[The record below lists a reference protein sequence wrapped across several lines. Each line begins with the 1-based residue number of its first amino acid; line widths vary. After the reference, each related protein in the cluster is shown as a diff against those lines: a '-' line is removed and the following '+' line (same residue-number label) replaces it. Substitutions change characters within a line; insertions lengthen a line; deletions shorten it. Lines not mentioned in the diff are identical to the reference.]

1 MKTSTKPTPTKVTI
15 NPNLKSNPT
24 DPYIQ
29 KKIEK
34 ATQILNTLKEPLVL

>member
-1 MKTSTKPTPTKVTI
+1 MKTARMISPKVTI

-24 DPYIQ
+24 DPFIL

-34 ATQILNTLKEPLVL
+34 ATALLSGLKKTIQF

>member
-1 MKTSTKPTPTKVTI
+1 MTLTKVTI
-15 NPNLKSNPT
+15 NPKLKSNPT

-34 ATQILNTLKEPLVL
+34 AAQILSDLKEPLVL